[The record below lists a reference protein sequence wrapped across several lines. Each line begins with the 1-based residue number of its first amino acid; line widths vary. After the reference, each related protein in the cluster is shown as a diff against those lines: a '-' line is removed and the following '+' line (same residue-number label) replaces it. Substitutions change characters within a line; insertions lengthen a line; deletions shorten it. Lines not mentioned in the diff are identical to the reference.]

1 MMSVR
6 KDNTTVIIM
15 DGVPTMMVA
24 SVRVSSV
31 ISKVENLLPL
41 IAGPIVSDIT

>member
-15 DGVPTMMVA
+15 DGVPTTMVA

-31 ISKVENLLPL
+31 ITTVENLLSL
-41 IAGPIVSDIT
+41 IASLIVSDIT